1 MTTFARNRQIQKTA
15 LMPEFIQPLGRMLS
29 VLGKGYLHLLRARL
43 KHLDIDR
50 NYYALVLIAI
60 QDGDIT
66 QQELAIKLDTDKVS
80 IVRVVDYLSEKGYI
94 NRTRKADD
102 RRKHSLKLTDKAKD
116 ALPEIRKSFHDIN
129 EMVLEGLSGKQIEEL
144 SESIS
149 RIKNNITANI
159 ETI

>member
-1 MTTFARNRQIQKTA
+1 
-15 LMPEFIQPLGRMLS
+15 MPEFIQPLGRMLS

-102 RRKHSLKLTDKAKD
+102 RRKHSLKLTDKAKMPS
-116 ALPEIRKSFHDIN
+116 LR
-129 EMVLEGLSGKQIEEL
+129 
-144 SESIS
+144 SENHFTIS
-149 RIKNNITANI
+149 TKWCSKGFRVNRSKN
-159 ETI
+159 